1 MFKITQRNKEEELKN
16 LLAKVTPFK
25 NEKVVTY
32 TKESAEYKSLMEEYK
47 RMEEDFVEIPVII
60 GGEKIYT
67 GNTQDIVIPHD
78 NKKVIG
84 KFHLAGKEEA
94 TNAIDAALEAR
105 KKWAKLDWDE
115 RVSIFLRAAA
125 LAAGPWRDKLN
136 ASTMIGQSKT
146 YKQAE
151 IDAAA
156 ELVDFF
162 KSNASLLCKIYSD
175 QPIST
180 DTTWN
185 RQSFRP
191 LEGFIFAVSPFNF
204 TSICANLPSAPAMAG
219 NVALWKPSSSA
230 VYSNYVVYQLLE
242 AAGLPSGVINFIPGR
257 SGEIGDVIVSNP
269 NLAGIHFTGSTSTF
283 QNMFKQVGENIENY
297 KTFPRLVGE
306 TGGKNF
312 VIAHKTADVK
322 LLARGLRDGA
332 FEYQG
337 QKCSAASRAYIPTS
351 IWEKVKDT
359 LFEDMKK
366 VKVGS
371 VAEFDTFMGAVIDKG
386 AFESI
391 TGYIDYA
398 KNSDDAE
405 IIYGGEYSDEKG
417 YFIDPTII
425 LTSNPKFKTMEEEIF
440 GPVLTIYLYEEE
452 EFEEVLHLANE
463 TSIYGLTG
471 SIFSEDRYAINLAH
485 DILEDAAGNFYVNVR
500 PTGAVVVQQPFGGAR
515 LSGTN
520 DKAGA
525 INNMM
530 RWVSPRV
537 VKEEFLR

>member
-1 MFKITQRNKEEELKN
+1 MKN

-25 NEKVVTY
+25 NEKVINY
-32 TKESAEYKSLMEEYK
+32 TQDSLEYKNLMEEYR
-47 RMEEDFVEIPVII
+47 RMEADYVEIPVII
-60 GGEKIYT
+60 GGERIYT
-67 GNTQDIVIPHD
+67 GKTQEIVIPHD

-84 KFHLAGKEEA
+84 KFYLAGKEEA
-94 TNAIDAALEAR
+94 QKAIEAALKAR

-125 LAAGPWRDKLN
+125 LAAGPWRNKLN

-151 IDAAA
+151 IDSAA

-162 KSNASLLCKIYSD
+162 KSNASLLGKIYAD
-175 QPIST
+175 QPLST

-204 TSICANLPSAPAMAG
+204 TSICANLPSAPAIAG

-242 AAGLPSGVINFIPGR
+242 AAGLPAGVINFIPGR
-257 SGEIGDVIVSNP
+257 SSEIGEVIISNP
-269 NLAGIHFTGSTSTF
+269 DFAGIHFTGSTETF
-283 QNMFKQVGENIENY
+283 QTMFQQVGENIRNY

-312 VIAHKTADVK
+312 VIAHNTADIK

-337 QKCSAASRAYIPTS
+337 QKCSAASRAYIPIG
-351 IWEKVKDT
+351 IWEELKEV

-371 VAEFDTFMGAVIDKG
+371 VAEFDTFMGAVIDAK

-398 KNSDDAE
+398 KNSDEAE
-405 IIYGGEYSDEKG
+405 IIYGGGYSDEKG
-417 YFIDPTII
+417 FFIDPTII
-425 LTSNPKFKTMEEEIF
+425 LTTNPKFKTMEEEIF
-440 GPVLTIYLYEEE
+440 GPVLTIYLYEDED
-452 EFEEVLHLANE
+452 FEEVLHLADE

-471 SIFSEDRYAINLAH
+471 SIFAEDRYAINLANN
-485 DILEDAAGNFYVNVR
+485 ILENAAGNFYVNVR
-500 PTGAVVVQQPFGGAR
+500 PTGAVVGQQPFGGAR

-530 RWVSPRV
+530 RWLSPRV
-537 VKEEFLR
+537 VKEEFIR